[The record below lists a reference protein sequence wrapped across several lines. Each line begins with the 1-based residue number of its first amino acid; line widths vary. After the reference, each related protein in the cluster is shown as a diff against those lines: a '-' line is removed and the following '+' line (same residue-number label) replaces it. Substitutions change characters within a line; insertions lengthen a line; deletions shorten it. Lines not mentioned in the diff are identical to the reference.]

1 MQLLCAFY
9 LLINF
14 VNGDWYTEE
23 LKITR
28 LAPGNLMAEFRFR
41 IASDNLELG
50 PKYSLFPRIVAELT
64 NAHSISE
71 ISFLLTQGRWYSS
84 RWGLPPQ
91 PNGPTGAS
99 IHAWLR
105 GNETHVDTKWRTLI
119 NSLNGLLCTA
129 MTRVVPEQTSSPRL
143 AFRRIGS
150 STEPMVHLRYSAVGK
165 ETICTEN
172 MTPWKKLLPC
182 KQHGLV
188 TLLNPIKLFE
198 SVYHSVGFQLYPACK
213 GLQCYWLLDLV
224 VNTVFDIPL
233 KTGKLDWNFSELF
246 NREMTGVCNVA
257 SSSKVVVK
265 LNEKNLHLIP
275 KPTEIVDELYAV
287 YDLQKIPLVRAFSIH
302 GLYNHMFDSTSRQ
315 GDGSISVS
323 SSISGTDQ
331 QSAVL
336 ISILKN
342 EGTCQDIIYT
352 HQLPWFLL
360 IYYHTLSLTCRYLTG
375 RPEQVVESPILYKHY
390 FVPSLARKRPALLEL
405 QFELPGYSECR
416 LQLEFEKAFLR
427 IREYPPDANHGMYIP
442 GAVVTLLGSN
452 NTSTRKHQDQ
462 AANRG
467 MSTCESR
474 LSCNPVVLHGNVLLI
489 TLPVPDFSMPFNVI
503 CFVMTTVN
511 PDQFRAA
518 ELIVHEE
525 GVPRHLK
532 TDIIEHSTIST
543 ALSLVRELLL
553 YNTDFYGDGDR
564 KGSGSSHLR
573 ITHPYR
579 KSSHSS
585 QN

>member
-1 MQLLCAFY
+1 MPFLCAFY

-41 IASDNLELG
+41 IASDNLDLG
-50 PKYSLFPRIVAELT
+50 PEYSLFPRIFAELI

-143 AFRRIGS
+143 AFRRTGS

-182 KQHGLV
+182 KQVCITSFISWFFVKLCSV
-188 TLLNPIKLFE
+188 LLFSAN
-198 SVYHSVGFQLYPACK
+198 
-213 GLQCYWLLDLV
+213 GLQCNWLLDLV

-246 NREMTGVCNVA
+246 NREITGVCNAA
-257 SSSKVVVK
+257 SSSKVIVK

-275 KPTEIVDELYAV
+275 KPTEIVGESYAV
-287 YDLQKIPLVRAFSIH
+287 YDLQKIPSVRAFSVH

-315 GDGSISVS
+315 GNGSIRSTVKQLNVS

-342 EGTCQDIIYT
+342 EGTSQDIIYT

-360 IYYHTLSLTCRYLTG
+360 IYYHTLSLTCRYLTD
-375 RPEQVVESPILYKHY
+375 RPEQVVESPILHKHY

-405 QFELPGYSECR
+405 QFELPGDSECR
-416 LQLEFEKAFLR
+416 VQLEFEKAFLR

-452 NTSTRKHQDQ
+452 NTSIWKHQDQ
-462 AANRG
+462 AANTE
-467 MSTCESR
+467 MSTCES
-474 LSCNPVVLHGNVLLI
+474 LFFCDPVVLHGNVLLI

-503 CFVMTTVN
+503 CFVMTTVSLCFG
-511 PDQFRAA
+511 PIHGF
-518 ELIVHEE
+518 
-525 GVPRHLK
+525 
-532 TDIIEHSTIST
+532 ST
-543 ALSLVRELLL
+543 
-553 YNTDFYGDGDR
+553 
-564 KGSGSSHLR
+564 KM
-573 ITHPYR
+573 
-579 KSSHSS
+579 
-585 QN
+585 